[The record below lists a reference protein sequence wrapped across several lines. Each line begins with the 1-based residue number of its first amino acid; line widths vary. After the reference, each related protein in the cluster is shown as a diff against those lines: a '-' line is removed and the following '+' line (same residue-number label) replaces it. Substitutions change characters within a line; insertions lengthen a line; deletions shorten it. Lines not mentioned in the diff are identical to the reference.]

1 MFFFIAVDFST
12 GSRVKITKN
21 VVDVVVLSKIFYF
34 FFVYVFYIV

>member
-34 FFVYVFYIV
+34 FLSMCFILC